1 MQGYIVSIITF
12 FFLMSSCGNIKQE
25 NKDIVIEQLID
36 SLNTYRELGNGKRM
50 LSMIDSLKKMNVD
63 MPNIA
68 MEYAVAYAYLGDF
81 DKSIKVLKDSIEVS
95 SKPQLLYNELGSIYR
110 IKGDTVEAIIA
121 YKQAINYNQNYAR
134 PYINLAELYNSK
146 KDKELAVNNYMEAVR
161 LFAEFEHYEEM
172 GSYASKV
179 HQLDSTNVDAN
190 KFLQYYWYKE
200 GDYRMALAIGLEID
214 ELCVKQNR
222 LEEGYANM
230 YFMGMILFDMGQ
242 YAKSISLMHQASE
255 NEMTAKEYGYS
266 ICCYVSA
273 SYRKL
278 DNNEKADYFL
288 DLAKKVNLNEA
299 EEYINELL
307 KREHGDK

>member
-1 MQGYIVSIITF
+1 MQGYIVSIITL

-179 HQLDSTNVDAN
+179 LQLDSTNVDAN

>member
-1 MQGYIVSIITF
+1 MQGYIVSIITL

-36 SLNTYRELGNGKRM
+36 SLNTYRELGNGKPK

-146 KDKELAVNNYMEAVR
+146 KEKELAVNNYMEAVR
-161 LFAEFEHYEEM
+161 LFAEFEHYEEK

-179 HQLDSTNVDAN
+179 LQLDSTNVDAN

>member
-1 MQGYIVSIITF
+1 MQGYIVSIITL
-12 FFLMSSCGNIKQE
+12 FFLISSCGNIKQE
-25 NKDIVIEQLID
+25 NKNIVIEQLID

-63 MPNIA
+63 VPNIA

-146 KDKELAVNNYMEAVR
+146 KEKELAVNNYMEAVR

-179 HQLDSTNVDAN
+179 LQLDSTNVDAN

-242 YAKSISLMHQASE
+242 YEKSISLMHQASE

>member
-1 MQGYIVSIITF
+1 MQGYIVSIITL
-12 FFLMSSCGNIKQE
+12 FFLISSCGNIKQE

-146 KDKELAVNNYMEAVR
+146 KEKELAVNNYMEAVR
-161 LFAEFEHYEEM
+161 LFAEFEYYEEM

-179 HQLDSTNVDAN
+179 LQLDSTNVDAN
-190 KFLQYYWYKE
+190 KFLQYYWYNE
-200 GDYRMALAIGLEID
+200 GDYKMALAIGLEID
-214 ELCVKQNR
+214 ELCVRQNR

-242 YAKSISLMHQASE
+242 YEKSISLMHQASE

-278 DNNEKADYFL
+278 DDNEKADYFL
-288 DLAKKVNLNEA
+288 DLAKKVNVNEA

-307 KREHGDK
+307 KREYGDK

>member
-1 MQGYIVSIITF
+1 MQGYIVSIITL

-146 KDKELAVNNYMEAVR
+146 KEKELAVNNYMEAVR
-161 LFAEFEHYEEM
+161 LFAEFEYYEEM

-179 HQLDSTNVDAN
+179 LQLDSTNVDAN

-242 YAKSISLMHQASE
+242 YEKSISLMHQASE

-288 DLAKKVNLNEA
+288 DLAKRVNLNEA